1 MDRSRV
7 KLTVAGKAG
16 QADAETRLTD
26 GDHQALR
33 LWLRMLACT
42 NLIEGVVRE
51 RLKTEFAIT
60 LPRFDLMAQLQRCP
74 AGLSMSELS
83 QRLMVTGG
91 NVTGIVAALEAEG
104 LIAREPDAA
113 DRRVNRVRLTEAG
126 RTSFERMA
134 EAHEEWIIDLYAGLS
149 AEEQADLSKL
159 LGRLKAHASNVRN

>member
-1 MDRSRV
+1 MGRSRV
-7 KLTVAGKAG
+7 KLTVAGKTG

-26 GDHQALR
+26 DDHQALR

-51 RLKTEFAIT
+51 RLKGEFAIT
-60 LPRFDLMAQLQRCP
+60 LPRFDLMAQLQRSP
-74 AGLSMSELS
+74 AGLSMGELS

-104 LIAREPDAA
+104 LIVREPDAA

-134 EAHEEWIIDLYAGLS
+134 EAHEGWIINLYAGLS
-149 AEEQADLSKL
+149 TEEQADLSEL
-159 LGRLKAHASNVRN
+159 LGRLKAHASNAHS

>member
-1 MDRSRV
+1 
-7 KLTVAGKAG
+7 
-16 QADAETRLTD
+16 
-26 GDHQALR
+26 
-33 LWLRMLACT
+33 MLACT
-42 NLIEGVVRE
+42 NLIEGAVRE

-113 DRRVNRVRLTEAG
+113 DRRVSRVRLTEAG

-134 EAHEEWIIDLYAGLS
+134 EAHEDWIIDLYAGLS

>member
-1 MDRSRV
+1 MGRSRV
-7 KLTVAGKAG
+7 KLTIADKAG

-51 RLKTEFAIT
+51 RLKSDFAIT
-60 LPRFDLMAQLQRCP
+60 LPRFDLMAQLQRSP
-74 AGLSMSELS
+74 AGLSMGELS

-104 LIAREPDAA
+104 LIVREPDAA

-134 EAHEEWIIDLYAGLS
+134 EAHEDWIVDLYAGLS
-149 AEEQADLSKL
+149 AEEQTNLSEL

>member
-1 MDRSRV
+1 MGRSRV
-7 KLTVAGKAG
+7 KLTIADKAG

-51 RLKTEFAIT
+51 RLKGEFAIT
-60 LPRFDLMAQLQRCP
+60 LPRFDLMAQLQRSP
-74 AGLSMSELS
+74 AGLSMGELS

-104 LIAREPDAA
+104 LIVREPDAA

-134 EAHEEWIIDLYAGLS
+134 EAHEDWIVDLYAGLA
-149 AEEQADLSKL
+149 AEEQTNLSEL

>member
-1 MDRSRV
+1 MGRSRV
-7 KLTVAGKAG
+7 KLTIAGKTG

-51 RLKTEFAIT
+51 RLKSDFAIT
-60 LPRFDLMAQLQRCP
+60 LPRFDLMAQLQRSP
-74 AGLSMSELS
+74 AGLSMGELS

-104 LIAREPDAA
+104 LIVREPDAA

-134 EAHEEWIIDLYAGLS
+134 EAHEDWIVDLYAGLS
-149 AEEQADLSKL
+149 AEEQTNLSEL